1 MPGARLTPCQ
11 MGKSLDMRVGLV
23 LGAGGVVGAAW
34 LIGALEAL
42 ETETGFSPA
51 DAELIV
57 GTSAGSVV
65 GALAACG
72 IPPAYMAAY
81 ASGRALDEIAD
92 GEERAE
98 GLAERF
104 ESLVDVAADV
114 AARSTG
120 AEFRLHPA
128 LPPIG
133 PGSWRM
139 VLSTLTQPM
148 RHSPTALLGGWLPRG
163 FISTRPIS
171 ELVELFVDGDWPEHG
186 GYRAVAADYASGR
199 RVAFG
204 DPGAPPARIGDAVA
218 ASCAI
223 PAFYH
228 PVKIA
233 GRRYVDGGL
242 CSMSNLD
249 LACGR
254 DLDMVI
260 CLNPTSSR
268 DGVPLRSPG
277 DAVGAWMRAQSG
289 KRLGHEARKLRE
301 EGTEVVLLQ
310 PTERDLRVMGN
321 NLMSRSRRTQVGDT
335 AVVTAALELRR
346 LRSEGVALPGRSRRA
361 PAKRGRA
368 VARRAA

>member
-1 MPGARLTPCQ
+1 
-11 MGKSLDMRVGLV
+11 MRVGLV
-23 LGAGGVVGAAW
+23 LGAGGVLGASW
-34 LIGALEAL
+34 LIGALDAL
-42 ETETGFSPA
+42 ESETGFSPA
-51 DAELIV
+51 DAELIL

-65 GALAACG
+65 GALAAEG
-72 IPPAYMAAY
+72 IPPAYMSAY
-81 ASGRALDEIAD
+81 ASGRALDDAAD
-92 GEERAE
+92 SEGRAE
-98 GLAERF
+98 ALAERF
-104 ESLVDVAADV
+104 EALAESATDA

-120 AEFRLHPA
+120 GEFRLHPA

-139 VLSTLTQPM
+139 ALATLTQPT
-148 RHSPTALLGGWLPRG
+148 RHSPTALVGGWLPRG

-171 ELVELFVDGDWPEHG
+171 ELVELFVDGAWPDHD
-186 GYRAVAADYASGR
+186 GYRAIAADYRTGK
-199 RVAFG
+199 RVVFG
-204 DPGAPPARIGDAVA
+204 DPGAPPARAGEAVA

-228 PVKIA
+228 PAKIG

-254 DLDMVI
+254 DLDLVV

-268 DGVPLRSPG
+268 DSVPVRSPG
-277 DAVGAWMRAQSG
+277 DAVGAWVRSQSG
-289 KRLGHEARKLRE
+289 KRLGHEARKLRA

-310 PTERDLRVMGN
+310 PTRRDLKAMGN
-321 NLMSRSRRTQVGDT
+321 NLMSRARRAQVGDT

-346 LRSEGVALPGRSRRA
+346 LRSEGVTLPGRSRSA
-361 PAKRGRA
+361 PKRGRRAA
-368 VARRAA
+368 VRRAA